1 MTYNFGP
8 RKLKNLFIKPFS
20 LNGYVMVKQSYNMAL
35 CPMLLLYIVF
45 TRASLLASTLLK
57 KKPMWILQNILIS
70 CSNLKCIYGAIKHG
84 LIVVGSFLNYGFH
97 KHGSTTPFYVSFN
110 YFMVLL
116 LITSNC
122 MKAMYG
128 PILLILAT
136 NIRPNKQLKFD

>member
-1 MTYNFGP
+1 M
-8 RKLKNLFIKPFS
+8 
-20 LNGYVMVKQSYNMAL
+20 
-35 CPMLLLYIVF
+35 
-45 TRASLLASTLLK
+45 
-57 KKPMWILQNILIS
+57 
-70 CSNLKCIYGAIKHG
+70 YGAIKHG
-84 LIVVGSFLNYGFH
+84 LFVVGSFLNYGFH
-97 KHGSTTPFYVSFN
+97 KHGSTTPFYVIFN